1 MKVKLTVLLKIPE
14 VSFEG
19 PAQIPQCHSHGCPCP
34 NLQCLQ
40 FHPQGQ
46 DNNPWQELHPAK
58 HPCILVKAVKKSV
71 SVGQWRKYADVC
83 QTTCRSQ

>member
-1 MKVKLTVLLKIPE
+1 MRLPWQPLCKPVLRTTVHVKNVCGTNTTLPNFQLKVKLTVLLKIPE

-46 DNNPWQELHPAK
+46 DNDP
-58 HPCILVKAVKKSV
+58 
-71 SVGQWRKYADVC
+71 
-83 QTTCRSQ
+83 